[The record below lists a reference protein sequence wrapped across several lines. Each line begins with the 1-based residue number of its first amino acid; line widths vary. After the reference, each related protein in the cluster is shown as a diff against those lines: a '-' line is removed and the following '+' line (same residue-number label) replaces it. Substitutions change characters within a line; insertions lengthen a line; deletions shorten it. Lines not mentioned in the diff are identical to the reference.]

1 MSSLK
6 INNLSLKQGNFS
18 LSNISY
24 EILNGEY
31 CALMGKTGSG
41 KSLMIK
47 AISGFIPI
55 TNGEIYIKD
64 KPVSELEPK
73 LRNVGYVPQ
82 YSMLFQH
89 LNVYNNIAF
98 ALKIKKWKK
107 ADINCEVCKFADMLD
122 ISHLLERNTYNLSGG
137 ERQKVALAR
146 ALIKNPDILLLDE
159 PLSALDEETRI
170 SMCEILK
177 KLHANLKVATIHI
190 CHNTEEAKLVS
201 NKILKLVDGQVIVA

>member
-1 MSSLK
+1 MSLK
-6 INNLSLKQGNFS
+6 IENLSLTQGNFS

-55 TNGEIYIKD
+55 TNGEIYIKGN
-64 KPVSELEPK
+64 PVSELEPK

-89 LNVYNNIAF
+89 LNVYKNIAF
-98 ALKIKKWKK
+98 SLKLKKWKK
-107 ADINCEVCKFADMLD
+107 SDIDCEVRRFAEILN
-122 ISHLLERNTYNLSGG
+122 ISHLLQRDTYNLSGG

-146 ALIKNPDILLLDE
+146 ALIKNPDVLLLDE
-159 PLSALDEETRI
+159 PLSALDEI
-170 SMCEILK
+170 SSAEVCDILK
-177 KLHANLKVATIHI
+177 LIHQEIKVATIHI
-190 CHNTEEAKLVS
+190 CHNMKEAERVSSRIIKIEEL
-201 NKILKLVDGQVIVA
+201 

>member
-1 MSSLK
+1 MSVK
-6 INNLSLKQGNFS
+6 IKDLSLTQGNFS
-18 LSNISY
+18 LSNISF

-55 TNGEIYIKD
+55 TNGEIYIKG

-89 LNVYNNIAF
+89 LSVYNNIAF
-98 ALKIKKWKK
+98 ALKIKRWKK
-107 ADINCEVCKFADMLD
+107 SDIDCEVRRFAEMLNIAD
-122 ISHLLERNTYNLSGG
+122 LLQRNTYHLSGG

-146 ALIKNPDILLLDE
+146 ALIKNPDVLLLDE
-159 PLSALDEETRI
+159 PLSALDEESRAEV
-170 SMCEILK
+170 CDILK
-177 KLHANLKVATIHI
+177 LIHQEIKVATIHI
-190 CHNTEEAKLVS
+190 CHNMGEAERVS
-201 NKILKLVDGQVIVA
+201 NRIIRFGE